1 MQEEFPNEREM
12 TATEQQ
18 LLEKLRLAIAQAT
31 ADGILDRQE
40 RDRIY
45 RIINEDHKVTRQELA
60 LMRTFIQEKVAEGTL
75 GLDYS

>member
-1 MQEEFPNEREM
+1 MQVEYPNEREM

-18 LLEKLRLAIAQAT
+18 LLEKLKLAIAQAT

-45 RIINEDHKVTRQELA
+45 RIINEDHKATRQELA
-60 LMRTFIQEKVAEGTL
+60 LVRIFIQEKVAEGTL